1 MNQENGPPQD
11 NKPAEENKEPEAAEK
26 EADSPIPDSPEKAAK
41 EVSPTAEKPKPAAEK
56 PKPAVEKPKPKPKP
70 KKPTYEDMEEDL
82 LLDSLKEQFP
92 QGIVSGQVFL
102 AQPIYNVTLD
112 RLYDVMLYLRDHSE
126 FSFDYLVDVTALDYL
141 GDEERFVLVY
151 QLYSYQTSRLIRV
164 KARLPQDQNAPSV
177 TSIWRTANWLEREVY
192 DMFGIEFSGHPELRR
207 ILLPDDWRGY
217 PLRKDYDIKL
227 QDQTWIK
234 EHLRIR
240 KLPE

>member
-1 MNQENGPPQD
+1 MNQENDPPQD
-11 NKPAEENKEPEAAEK
+11 NPPAKENVEPEVPKQEGTSPPAASEEVAEK
-26 EADSPIPDSPEKAAK
+26 K
-41 EVSPTAEKPKPAAEK
+41 TAPAAEK
-56 PKPAVEKPKPKPKP
+56 PKPKLKPKP
-70 KKPTYEDMEEDL
+70 KKPAYEDMEEDV
-82 LLDSLKEQFP
+82 LLDSLKEHFP

-102 AQPIYNVTLD
+102 KQSIYTVTLD
-112 RLYDVMLYLRDHSE
+112 RLYDVMLYLRDHGE
-126 FSFDYLVDVTALDYL
+126 FSFDYLVDLTALDYL

-164 KARLPQDQNAPSV
+164 KARLPQDQTAPSV

-234 EHLRIR
+234 EHLRMR
-240 KLPE
+240 KLPD

>member
-11 NKPAEENKEPEAAEK
+11 NPPAKENREPEAPKK
-26 EADSPIPDSPEKAAK
+26 EAS
-41 EVSPTAEKPKPAAEK
+41 PAA
-56 PKPAVEKPKPKPKP
+56 EKPKPKPKP
-70 KKPTYEDMEEDL
+70 KPRPKKPAYEDMEEDV
-82 LLDSLKEQFP
+82 LLDSLKQQFP

-102 AQPIYNVTLD
+102 EQSIYNVTLD

-126 FSFDYLVDVTALDYL
+126 FSFDYLADLTALDYL

-151 QLYSYQTSRLIRV
+151 QLYSYHTSRLIRV
-164 KARLPQDQNAPSV
+164 KARLPQDQTAPSV

-234 EHLRIR
+234 KHLRIR
-240 KLPE
+240 KQPD

>member
-11 NKPAEENKEPEAAEK
+11 NLPAKENTESQAPEKEAAPATPDSKEAAE
-26 EADSPIPDSPEKAAK
+26 EKA
-41 EVSPTAEKPKPAAEK
+41 SPAA
-56 PKPAVEKPKPKPKP
+56 EKPKPKPKP
-70 KKPTYEDMEEDL
+70 KKPTYEDMEEDV
-82 LLDSLKEQFP
+82 LLDSLKGQFP

-102 AQPIYNVTLD
+102 EQSIYNVTLD
-112 RLYDVMLYLRDHSE
+112 RLYDVMLYLRDHGE
-126 FSFDYLVDVTALDYL
+126 FSFDYLVDLTALDYL

-164 KARLPQDQNAPSV
+164 KARLPEDEPAPSV

-234 EHLRIR
+234 NHLRMR
-240 KLPE
+240 KLPD

>member
-11 NKPAEENKEPEAAEK
+11 NPPAKENTEAQAPEKEAAPATPDSKEAAE
-26 EADSPIPDSPEKAAK
+26 EKA
-41 EVSPTAEKPKPAAEK
+41 SPAAEK
-56 PKPAVEKPKPKPKP
+56 PKPKPKAKA
-70 KKPTYEDMEEDL
+70 KKPAYEDMEEDV
-82 LLDSLKEQFP
+82 LLDSLKGQFP

-102 AQPIYNVTLD
+102 EQSIYNVTLD
-112 RLYDVMLYLRDHSE
+112 RLYDVMLYLRDHGE
-126 FSFDYLVDVTALDYL
+126 FSFDYLVDLTALDYL

-164 KARLPQDQNAPSV
+164 KARLPEDEPAPSV

-234 EHLRIR
+234 NHLRMR
-240 KLPE
+240 KLPD

>member
-11 NKPAEENKEPEAAEK
+11 SPPAKENTEPEAPKKEAASPTPDAKQGAEK
-26 EADSPIPDSPEKAAK
+26 KAA
-41 EVSPTAEKPKPAAEK
+41 PAAEK
-56 PKPAVEKPKPKPKP
+56 PKPKPRP
-70 KKPTYEDMEEDL
+70 KKPSYEDLEEDT

-102 AQPIYNVTLD
+102 EQPIYTVTLD

-126 FSFDYLVDVTALDYL
+126 LAFDYLVDVTALDYL

-151 QLYSYQTSRLIRV
+151 QLYSYQSSRLIRV
-164 KARLPQDQNAPSV
+164 KARLPEDQTAPSV

-192 DMFGIEFSGHPELRR
+192 DMFGIEFSGHPKLRR

-234 EHLRIR
+234 KHLRMR
-240 KLPE
+240 KLPD

>member
-11 NKPAEENKEPEAAEK
+11 NPPAKENTEAQAPEKEAAPATPDSKEAAE
-26 EADSPIPDSPEKAAK
+26 EKA
-41 EVSPTAEKPKPAAEK
+41 SPAAEK
-56 PKPAVEKPKPKPKP
+56 PKPKPKA
-70 KKPTYEDMEEDL
+70 KKPAYEDMEEDV
-82 LLDSLKEQFP
+82 LLDSLKGQFP

-102 AQPIYNVTLD
+102 EQSIYNVTLD
-112 RLYDVMLYLRDHSE
+112 RLYDVMLYLRDHGE
-126 FSFDYLVDVTALDYL
+126 FSFDYLVDLTALDYL

-164 KARLPQDQNAPSV
+164 KARLPEDEPAPSV

-234 EHLRIR
+234 NHLRMR
-240 KLPE
+240 KLPD

>member
-11 NKPAEENKEPEAAEK
+11 NPPAKENREPEAPEK
-26 EADSPIPDSPEKAAK
+26 EAASPTPDSK
-41 EVSPTAEKPKPAAEK
+41 EGAEKKASPAA
-56 PKPAVEKPKPKPKP
+56 EKPKPKPKP
-70 KKPTYEDMEEDL
+70 KKPSYEDMEEDV

-102 AQPIYNVTLD
+102 EQSIYNVTLD

-164 KARLPQDQNAPSV
+164 KTRLPQNQTAPSV

-234 EHLRIR
+234 KHLRIR
-240 KLPE
+240 KQPD

>member
-11 NKPAEENKEPEAAEK
+11 NPPAKEKTEPEAPNKEATSPTPDAKEGAEK
-26 EADSPIPDSPEKAAK
+26 KSA
-41 EVSPTAEKPKPAAEK
+41 PAA
-56 PKPAVEKPKPKPKP
+56 EKPKPKPKP
-70 KKPTYEDMEEDL
+70 KKPSYEDMEEDV

-102 AQPIYNVTLD
+102 EQSIYNVTLD
-112 RLYDVMLYLRDHSE
+112 RLYDVMLYLRDHGE

-151 QLYSYQTSRLIRV
+151 QLYSYQNSRLIRV
-164 KARLPQDQNAPSV
+164 KARLPEDEPAPSV

-234 EHLRIR
+234 EHLRMR
-240 KLPE
+240 KLPD